1 MKRTP
6 DTDGLHLDMLRYSFE
21 EMKTYV
27 MTAAEEGQAAHEVE
41 REIWHRVLQ
50 VGHQALGLFFGM
62 QGDGDVGE
70 TLALS
75 DGRPARRL
83 AERHDRPYQSVFGR
97 FTLTRA
103 VYGSRE
109 GQKLECVPLDTRLQ
123 LPESEFSYLLQ
134 EWDQALA
141 VENPYTQVDSV
152 LHRML
157 GFSPSVD
164 SLERMNRQMGATV
177 TPFRERQPLPP
188 AEEEGALI
196 VTSADGKGIPIRRG
210 ADVPPIQDHDR
221 KKGPK
226 PHRKKQA
233 IVGTVYTIDPY
244 PRTPEAV
251 VESLFREP
259 DTVLPDAPPR
269 PHPCHKRVR
278 ASLNREADGEEIR
291 ALPEVFAWMAQ
302 QVDQRNP
309 RGQKPLLTLMD
320 GQASLWTAADEYLP
334 DPARID
340 ILDLL
345 HVTPRLWEAAH
356 LFYPSDP
363 DGALAFVRER
373 VTRVLHGNVRAVIT
387 GFRRMGTMGKLNAEN
402 KKKLE
407 IICTYLEKNQA
418 RMRYDEYLAAGYPIA
433 SGVIEG
439 ACRHYVKDRM
449 ERAGMRWT
457 IPGAQAMLDLR
468 STMLNGDWDAFTS
481 YRLEQETQR
490 LYPHADLIG
499 TVEWPLAMAA

>member
-1 MKRTP
+1 MNQPP
-6 DTDGLHLDMLRYSFE
+6 DSDDLHLDMLRYSFE
-21 EMKTYV
+21 EMKSYV

-70 TLALS
+70 TLELS

-83 AERHDRPYQSVFGR
+83 AECHDRTYQSVFGR

-109 GQKLECVPLDTRLQ
+109 GQRIECVPLDTRLQ
-123 LPESEFSYLLQ
+123 LPDSEFSYLLQ

-141 VENPYTQVDSV
+141 VENPYTQVDRV
-152 LHRML
+152 LHRIL
-157 GFSPSVD
+157 GFSQSVD
-164 SLERMNRQMGATV
+164 SLERMNRQMGETV
-177 TPFRERQPLPP
+177 TPFRESQPIPP

-196 VTSADGKGIPIRRG
+196 VTSGDGKGIPIRRG

-259 DTVLPDAPPR
+259 DTGRPPSPPR
-269 PHPCHKRVR
+269 PQPCHKRVR
-278 ASLNREADGEEIR
+278 ASLNREEEGKEIQ
-291 ALPEVFAWMAQ
+291 AGHEIFAWMAQ
-302 QVDQRNP
+302 QVHQRDP
-309 RGQKPLLTLMD
+309 QRRKPLLTLMD
-320 GQASLWTAADEYLP
+320 GQESLWTTADRYLP
-334 DPARID
+334 DPARVE

-345 HVTPRLWEAAH
+345 HVTPRLWDAAH

-373 VTRVLHGNVRAVIT
+373 VTRVLQGNVGAVIT
-387 GFRRMGTMGKLNAEN
+387 GFRRMGTTRKLKTEK
-402 KKKLE
+402 KKKLD

-468 STMLNGDWDAFTS
+468 STMLNGDWETFTS
-481 YRLEQETQR
+481 YRIEQETQR
-490 LYPHADLIG
+490 LYPQADLIG
-499 TVEWPLAMAA
+499 TVDWPLARAA